1 MAFRAGP
8 VARLRRRRGGLLRLR
23 LCGTLL
29 IERNEIHGIEQE
41 RRETAVADRCS
52 DDFARKRKQKAR
64 AFDHDHGLHL
74 RLRDIQYPEYA
85 GECQVEDEK
94 NASRAFGFSFQ
105 LERNF
110 IVGFRKL
117 LDADIDLNL
126 DVGLR
131 LIRIE
136 RTWRIRIL
144 EREVLDVL
152 SKNVELCL
160 LWTRRWL
167 GRTTVPRS
175 CRRAAIAG
183 SCHET
188 YPFPARR
195 LRVWRVANTGA
206 CPRQG
211 CKLRVSRFASTSTLG
226 SSP

>member
-1 MAFRAGP
+1 
-8 VARLRRRRGGLLRLR
+8 
-23 LCGTLL
+23 
-29 IERNEIHGIEQE
+29 
-41 RRETAVADRCS
+41 
-52 DDFARKRKQKAR
+52 KAR

-74 RLRDIQYPEYA
+74 RLRDIQHAEHA
-85 GECQVEDEK
+85 GECQVEGEK
-94 NASRAFGFSFQ
+94 NAPRGFGFSFE

-117 LDADIDLNL
+117 LDADINLNL
-126 DVGLR
+126 DVGLS
-131 LIRIE
+131 LIRVE
-136 RTWRIRIL
+136 RTLRIRIL

-152 SKNVELCL
+152 SKNVELRL

-167 GRTTVPRS
+167 GLTTVPRS

-188 YPFPARR
+188 HPFPVHQ

-211 CKLRVSRFASTSTLG
+211 CKPRVSRFASMSTLG